1 MVSPEDV
8 DEMLQEEI
16 QDECSKYGAVER
28 VIIYNEKQSEEDDDS
43 EIIVK
48 IFVEFMAT
56 RGKRKLN
63 GCNSTFFNDVNL
75 FSEAEHARDALNGRY
90 FGGRMV
96 QASLYDQTLFDHS
109 DFSG

>member
-16 QDECSKYGAVER
+16 QEECSKYGAVER
-28 VIIYNEKQSEEDDDS
+28 VIIYNEKQSEDDDDDS

-56 RGKRKLN
+56 HGKKKV
-63 GCNSTFFNDVNL
+63 NS
-75 FSEAEHARDALNGRY
+75 
-90 FGGRMV
+90 
-96 QASLYDQTLFDHS
+96 
-109 DFSG
+109 

>member
-16 QDECSKYGAVER
+16 HEECSKYGAVER
-28 VIIYNEKQSEEDDDS
+28 VIIYNEKQSEDDDDS

-56 RGKRKLN
+56 YGN
-63 GCNSTFFNDVNL
+63 IIPQ
-75 FSEAEHARDALNGRY
+75 AL
-90 FGGRMV
+90 
-96 QASLYDQTLFDHS
+96 QI
-109 DFSG
+109 